1 MGKFVIVADSGSDIT
16 PEIAGRYGIE
26 VVKMHVTIGD
36 ETIDDG
42 DMPSAEMFQRC
53 EELDVMPKTSGSNP
67 GDFNV
72 VFDRIHDEQPD
83 AQIIY
88 VAYSAVTTV
97 SYESALIAAEGRDYV
112 HAIDTKQVSAG
123 ILTVLVGT
131 ARYIDGH
138 PEATVDDVLSY
149 VADLSARTHMSFI
162 PGDLGYLR
170 AGGRLSNA
178 AFLGAR
184 VLNIKPVIEII
195 DGKLVAT
202 KKLRGSMQQAIINL
216 IDQMTDNG
224 AAPLEKDHVFLL
236 RGAGFSEQVQTVV
249 TDHLHEQGFDQ
260 IEWIDTGNVISS
272 HSGPGSFGVIFVDKQ
287 A

>member
-1 MGKFVIVADSGSDIT
+1 MGRFVIVADSASDIT
-16 PEIAGRYGIE
+16 PEIAERYGIE

-42 DMPSAEMFQRC
+42 DMSSEEMFRRC
-53 EELDVMPKTSGSNP
+53 EELDVMPRTSGSNP
-67 GDFNV
+67 GDFGAA
-72 VFDRIHDEQPD
+72 FDRIHEEQPD

-88 VAYSAVTTV
+88 AAYSAVTTV

-123 ILTVLVGT
+123 ILAVLVGT
-131 ARYIDGH
+131 ARYLDGH
-138 PEATVDDVLSY
+138 PEASVDDVLAC
-149 VADLSARTHMSFI
+149 VADLSGRTHMSFI

-195 DGKLVAT
+195 DGRLVAT
-202 KKLRGSMQQAIINL
+202 KKLRGSMRRAIIKL
-216 IDQMTDNG
+216 LDQMTDDG
-224 AAPLEKDHVFLL
+224 AAPLETDHVFLL
-236 RGAGFSEQVQTVV
+236 RGAGFPERVQMAV
-249 TDHLHEQGFDQ
+249 TDHLHEQGFGE

-272 HSGPGSFGVIFVDKQ
+272 HSGPGSFGAVFVDEQ